1 MSRLDQRLRQLQL
14 LVLDVDGVLTDGGLG
29 YAPDGQVWRR
39 FDVRDGLGL
48 KLLQQ
53 AGLTLAWISGGRSG
67 AIERRA
73 EDLGVPFCFS
83 EVKNKQVQLQWLQ
96 QELAVG
102 PEASGF
108 VGDDLNDLVVRP
120 QVGLCQFPLMPVNR
134 FVVRL
139 ILSCGIAAVTARC
152 VSWLNAFFRPGGSG
166 LTLPRPVG
174 VRAIELPS
182 LWLLRVVL
190 AYQQRGNH
198 PQLSSR

>member
-53 AGLTLAWISGGRSG
+53 AGLTLAWISGGSSG

-83 EVKNKQVQLQWLQ
+83 EVKMCQIVVQREVHTKAQ
-96 QELAVG
+96 
-102 PEASGF
+102 PDKF
-108 VGDDLNDLVVRP
+108 V
-120 QVGLCQFPLMPVNR
+120 
-134 FVVRL
+134 
-139 ILSCGIAAVTARC
+139 LS
-152 VSWLNAFFRPGGSG
+152 FRDGSG
-166 LTLPRPVG
+166 ASTQSRVTDYLRLFSINTASYGFSGVIKCEAYLQDCPVSFVSKVG
-174 VRAIELPS
+174 VRFE
-182 LWLLRVVL
+182 VF
-190 AYQQRGNH
+190 
-198 PQLSSR
+198 

>member
-53 AGLTLAWISGGRSG
+53 AGLTLAWISGGSSG

-120 QVGLCQFPLMPVNR
+120 QVGLLVAPADACDPVR
-134 FVVRL
+134 RQADLVLRHRGGHGAVREL
-139 ILSCGIAAVTARC
+139 AERILQARGE
-152 VSWLNAFFRPGGSG
+152 WAD
-166 LTLPRPVG
+166 
-174 VRAIELPS
+174 
-182 LWLLRVVL
+182 L
-190 AYQQRGNH
+190 AKTGWRQSN
-198 PQLSSR
+198 